1 MGRAGTTDGGDRRGP
16 GGDRPRRARNAHIV
30 HLTAEYWPYIRT
42 GGLGEAV
49 RGMATFQSR
58 AGSNTSVILPLYE
71 PIREGDYGL
80 QPVGDPFQV
89 QVGPRWESAR
99 VWEANRGSE
108 GPRVFLIENVEYFG
122 RRGVYGEGGSDYP
135 DNHRRFSFLSAA
147 AVEILPTIVSQ
158 PILLHMHDWHTA
170 LAIVYLRALRRGDP
184 FADSVASVLSVHNG
198 GFHGHF
204 PPEVLPEIGLP
215 MDLYRID
222 AMEWY
227 GRANVLKAG
236 LVFTDMASTVSPNHA
251 FELRTESGGFGL
263 HHTFLGLH
271 NRLVGVLNGIDF
283 GIWDP
288 ENDPQIAARY
298 SLRELSGKKVCKAAL
313 QRAYGLPEEPGR
325 LLIGMVARMV
335 AQKGLD
341 LILGGSA
348 IREADA
354 QFIFLGNGEPRYEE
368 ALRDLAA
375 AHPHR
380 IASQLEFSE
389 EREHQVMA
397 GADALMMPSLYEPC
411 GLTQMRAQRYGTLPL
426 ARRVGG
432 LEDTIEDGTT
442 GLLFDDYEPDRL
454 DWTIARATVRYR
466 NSDGWKDMM
475 EHAMVQDFSWERVV
489 KRYFEVYDRAF
500 DVREK
505 ALAAQ

>member
-1 MGRAGTTDGGDRRGP
+1 VGTARTTDAGDRRGP

-58 AGSNTSVILPLYE
+58 AGTNASVILPLYE
-71 PIREGDYGL
+71 PIKEGDYGL

-99 VWEANRGSE
+99 VWEAKRGSD

-135 DNHRRFSFLSAA
+135 DNHLRFSFLSAA
-147 AVEILPTIVSQ
+147 AVEVLPRIVSK

-170 LAIVYLRALRRGDP
+170 LAIVYLRVLRRGDP

-215 MDLYRID
+215 MELYRID

-227 GRANVLKAG
+227 GRANILKAG

-288 ENDPQIAARY
+288 ANDPQIAACY
-298 SLRELSGKKVCKAAL
+298 SLRDLSGKKVCKAAL

-335 AQKGLD
+335 AQKGMD

-454 DWTIARATVRYR
+454 DWTIARAAVRYR
-466 NSDGWKDMM
+466 NADGWKDMM